1 MFQKRVLE
9 KVGELVYN
17 ILKRQGEEMMP
28 NIELYKQKIEE
39 LNKIKMA
46 SKIRTK
52 IESYIDKMDILLA
65 VYNNGKNKWI
75 FQEDN
80 YELYCHIQSEF
91 SDIIDLRY
99 DISGGKIKTKN
110 KHIIISLL
118 DEIIELQRDIIEDIN
133 SVII

>member
-1 MFQKRVLE
+1 
-9 KVGELVYN
+9 
-17 ILKRQGEEMMP
+17 MMP